1 MCRRQAPLSIQTHEA
16 PLPKPS
22 SSSARLV
29 LALLG
34 AICSVALSGGWL
46 SEAFA
51 GRAQDVRYGLPTVLL
66 LAVAAALCAI
76 WPRPALPDR
85 TLSPRAGTAFALLA
99 GGLGLS
105 ACAMAVNLMLPAVFA
120 GRIDA
125 MQADMLV
132 VIELG
137 VQRFLSGAN
146 PYAIYRVPWEVP
158 LPYGPYLWGPFVIP
172 VTLNAD
178 LRILTLITLLT
189 VPASSIWAAA
199 VCARTG
205 RLAASALF
213 TVLGAAIVFQP
224 AVQHF
229 FLIGHTQVYWPL
241 LVIFAWLLAAERWTA
256 AAVALGCLV
265 VARTTMVSLVPVF
278 VMCLWHRQLLT
289 MRRVVALLAAIAIPF
304 VPFAIADPGALW
316 YALYGSYQK
325 VMKEVVWRTQWA
337 HHTIGFT
344 GFLLRHGMER
354 YVELTQAAGLA
365 VVYTAAWR
373 RIARGARPEPWLAL
387 ALLVFSMTS
396 LWPVIYVYFDVFV
409 LVAAALASSV
419 LAQSQ
424 SVRDFASG
432 MAVIMICST
441 TLVLSAATHQAGI
454 APDVDVGTP
463 AAAAWTTQG
472 FDGAQVEDGRTYATV
487 HQQVG
492 TVRIPRAS
500 RSAASIHLVA
510 KSCSTQSAVQRL
522 EASLNGHSLG
532 SAVLRNDW
540 NETVFTASSRAWYYG
555 VNALELR
562 FTAPLASAVPGAP
575 PGARS
580 CVAAIDRIRVQP

>member
-1 MCRRQAPLSIQTHEA
+1 MSLLLNLRR
-16 PLPKPS
+16 
-22 SSSARLV
+22 SSAGLV

-51 GRAQDVRYGLPTVLL
+51 SLEPDLRYGLPTVLL
-66 LAVAAALCAI
+66 LAVAAVLCAI

-85 TLSPRAGTAFALLA
+85 MPSPRAGTAFALLA

-120 GRIDA
+120 SRINA

-132 VIELG
+132 VIDLG
-137 VQRFLSGAN
+137 VRRFLTGAN

-172 VTLNAD
+172 VALNAD

-189 VPASSIWAAA
+189 VPASCIWAAA

-205 RLAASALF
+205 RLAPAALF

-229 FLIGHTQVYWPL
+229 FVIGHTQVYWPL
-241 LVIFAWLLAAERWTA
+241 LVIFAWLLSAERWTA
-256 AAVALGCLV
+256 AALALGCLV

-278 VMCLWHRQLLT
+278 VMFLWHRQLLT
-289 MRRVVALLAAIAIPF
+289 MRRAIALLGAIVIPF
-304 VPFAIADPGALW
+304 VPFAIADPAALW

-337 HHTIGFT
+337 HYTIGLT
-344 GFLLRHGMER
+344 GFLLRHGMQR
-354 YVELTQAAGLA
+354 YAELTQAAALA
-365 VVYTAAWR
+365 VVYIAAWR
-373 RIARGARPEPWLAL
+373 RLARGARPEPWLAL

-409 LVAAALASSV
+409 LIAATLASSV
-419 LAQSQ
+419 LVQSQ

-432 MAVIMICST
+432 LAVIVVCSMA
-441 TLVLSAATHQAGI
+441 LVLSAATRQAGI
-454 APDVDVGTP
+454 APEVDVGTP
-463 AAAAWTTQG
+463 AAAPLTAHG
-472 FDGAQVEDGRTYATV
+472 FDGAQVEEGRTYATV
-487 HQQVG
+487 HEQVG

-500 RSAASIHLVA
+500 RSAASIHVIA
-510 KSCSTQSAVQRL
+510 KGCSP
-522 EASLNGHSLG
+522 H
-532 SAVLRNDW
+532 SAVLRLEALLNGHPLGSTVIRDDW
-540 NETVFTASSRAWYYG
+540 KETVFTASSRAWYYG

-562 FTAPLASAVPGAP
+562 FTVPLAAAP
-575 PGARS
+575 DAKTDARS
-580 CVAAIDRIRVQP
+580 CVAAIDRVTVQP